1 MALGPETRSRARPR
15 ATGPARTTPCKS
27 ARRESDGRNGRRPRG
42 AGVAAA
48 AGRVMLA
55 RVFSAC
61 LAGVEATLVR
71 VEVDVSQGLPAF
83 ATVGLPDAAVR
94 ESRERVRTAIRNSGF
109 AFPLERVTVNLAPA
123 DLRKEGASFDLP
135 IALGLLAAT
144 GAIKP
149 DRLAGLLVVGELA
162 LDGVIHPVRGVLP
175 MALRASHAG
184 LRGCLVAAGNS
195 PEASVLAALAVYP
208 VASLAEA
215 AAFLNE
221 ERPIDAARVDP
232 ARLLAR
238 PLPDEV
244 DLGDVR
250 GQAHA
255 KRALEIA
262 AAGGHNILLIGP
274 PGTGKT
280 LLARR
285 LPTIL
290 PPLTVEEAIEVSR
303 IWSVAGL
310 LPAEGLVTRRPFRA
324 PHHTVSPAGLIGGG
338 RPPHP
343 GEVSL
348 AHRGVLFLDE
358 LPEFAPYALDTLR
371 QPLEDG
377 VVTVARVGG
386 AVQLPAEVQLVGAM
400 NPCRRGC
407 RSLEACLCTPGERA
421 RYLGRLSA
429 PLLDRIDLHVEVGPV
444 APEASRPGADE
455 APESAAIRRRVVEA
469 RGRQRARLG
478 RGRERLNAQLTP
490 RQLTRHC
497 PLPPPGRELLARAAA
512 RLGLSARAHDR
523 VLKVARTIADLAGA
537 DAIAVDDLAE
547 ALAYRTLDRGTR

>member
-1 MALGPETRSRARPR
+1 
-15 ATGPARTTPCKS
+15 
-27 ARRESDGRNGRRPRG
+27 
-42 AGVAAA
+42 
-48 AGRVMLA
+48 MLA

-61 LAGVEATLVR
+61 LAGVEAALVR
-71 VEVDVSQGLPAF
+71 VEVDVSQGLPTF
-83 ATVGLPDAAVR
+83 ATVGLPDPAVR

-123 DLRKEGASFDLP
+123 DVRKEGASFDLP

-144 GAIKP
+144 GAVKP
-149 DRLAGLLVVGELA
+149 DRLGQLLVVGELA
-162 LDGVIHPVRGVLP
+162 LDGAIHSVRGVLP

-184 LRGCLVAAGNS
+184 LDGCLVAAGNS
-195 PEASVLAALAVYP
+195 LEASVLEGLAVYP
-208 VASLAEA
+208 VASLAAA

-221 ERPIDAARVDP
+221 ERPIAAARADP
-232 ARLLAR
+232 GGLLAAA
-238 PLPDEV
+238 PTDDV

-262 AAGGHNILLIGP
+262 AAGGHHVLLVGP

-290 PPLTVEEAIEVSR
+290 PPLTLKEAIEVSR

-310 LPAEGLVTRRPFRA
+310 LPPEGLVTRRPFRA
-324 PHHTVSPAGLIGGG
+324 PHHTVSSAGLVGGG

-348 AHRGVLFLDE
+348 AHLGVLFLDE
-358 LPEFAPYALDTLR
+358 LPEFAPHALDTLR

-386 AVQLPAEVQLVGAM
+386 AVRLPAEVQLVGAM

-407 RSLEACLCTPGERA
+407 RSLDACACPTGERA
-421 RYLGRLSA
+421 RYVGRLSA
-429 PLLDRIDLHVEVGPV
+429 PLLDRIDLHVDVGPEPPAMPLPGD
-444 APEASRPGADE
+444 AP
-455 APESAAIRRRVVEA
+455 PESEGIQRRVA
-469 RGRQRARLG
+469 RARERQRARFS
-478 RGRERLNAQLTP
+478 RGPLRVNARMTP
-490 RQLTRHC
+490 RQLARHC
-497 PLPPPGRELLARAAA
+497 PVPPTGRELLARAVA

-523 VLKVARTIADLAGA
+523 VLKVARTIADLAEV
-537 DAIAVDDLAE
+537 DAICVEHLAE
-547 ALAYRTLDRGTR
+547 ALAYRTLDRGVP

>member
-1 MALGPETRSRARPR
+1 
-15 ATGPARTTPCKS
+15 
-27 ARRESDGRNGRRPRG
+27 
-42 AGVAAA
+42 
-48 AGRVMLA
+48 MLA

-61 LAGVEATLVR
+61 LAGVDAALVR

-83 ATVGLPDAAVR
+83 ATVGLPDPVVR
-94 ESRERVRTAIRNSGF
+94 ESRERVRTAVRNSGF

-123 DLRKEGASFDLP
+123 DVRKEGVSFDLP

-144 GAIKP
+144 GAVKLE
-149 DRLAGLLVVGELA
+149 RLARLLVVGELA
-162 LDGVIHPVRGVLP
+162 LDGAIHPVRGVLA
-175 MALRASHAG
+175 MALAAGRAG
-184 LRGCLVAAGNS
+184 LDGCLLAAGNG
-195 PEASVLAALAVYP
+195 PEAAVLDRLAAYP
-208 VASLAEA
+208 VSSLAEA
-215 AAFLNE
+215 VAFLNDE
-221 ERPIDAARVDP
+221 HSIAAVHGDP
-232 ARLLAR
+232 GRLLTIA
-238 PLPDEV
+238 PPDDV

-262 AAGGHNILLIGP
+262 AAGGHHLLLIGP

-290 PPLTVEEAIEVSR
+290 PPLTLAEAIEVSR

-310 LPAEGLVTRRPFRA
+310 LPADGLVTRRPFRA
-324 PHHTVSPAGLIGGG
+324 PHHTVSPAGLVGGG

-348 AHRGVLFLDE
+348 AHLGVLFLDE
-358 LPEFAPYALDTLR
+358 LIEFPPYALDTLR

-377 VVTVARVGG
+377 VITVARAGS
-386 AVQLPAEVQLVGAM
+386 AVRLPAEVQLVGAM

-407 RSLEACLCTPGERA
+407 GSVDACVCTPAERA

-444 APEASRPGADE
+444 APDSCGGAGGP
-455 APESAAIRRRVVEA
+455 AESAAARVRVA
-469 RGRQRARLG
+469 RAREEQRLRFG
-478 RGRERLNAQLTP
+478 RGTGRVNARMTP
-490 RQLTRHC
+490 RQLQRHC
-497 PLPPPGRELLARAAA
+497 ALGPAGRDLLGRASA

-523 VLKVARTIADLAGA
+523 ILKVARTIADLAEV
-537 DAIAVDDLAE
+537 DTIAIEHLAE
-547 ALAYRTLDRGTR
+547 ALAYRTLDRRPD

>member
-1 MALGPETRSRARPR
+1 
-15 ATGPARTTPCKS
+15 
-27 ARRESDGRNGRRPRG
+27 
-42 AGVAAA
+42 
-48 AGRVMLA
+48 MLA
-55 RVFSAC
+55 RVLSAC
-61 LAGVEATLVR
+61 LAGVDAALVR

-83 ATVGLPDAAVR
+83 STVGLPDPAVR

-123 DLRKEGASFDLP
+123 DLRKEGVSFDLP

-144 GAIKP
+144 GAVKP
-149 DRLAGLLVVGELA
+149 DRLARLLVVGELA
-162 LDGVIHPVRGVLP
+162 LDGAIHPVRGVLP
-175 MALRASHAG
+175 MALRATHAG
-184 LRGCLVAAGNS
+184 LDGCLLAAGNTN
-195 PEASVLAALAVYP
+195 EASVLEALAVYP

-215 AAFLNE
+215 AMFLND
-221 ERPIDAARVDP
+221 ERPIARTRPDP
-232 ARLLAR
+232 AELLVAAQA
-238 PLPDEV
+238 DDI

-262 AAGGHNILLIGP
+262 AAGGHNLLLIGP

-290 PPLTVEEAIEVSR
+290 PPLTLAEAIEVSR
-303 IWSVAGL
+303 VWSVAGL

-324 PHHTVSPAGLIGGG
+324 PHHTVSAAGLIGGG
-338 RPPHP
+338 RGPHP

-348 AHRGVLFLDE
+348 AHLGVLFLDE
-358 LPEFAPYALDTLR
+358 LPEFPPHALDTLR

-377 VVTVARVGG
+377 VVTVARASGSVR
-386 AVQLPAEVQLVGAM
+386 LPAEVQLVGAM

-407 RSLEACLCTPGERA
+407 RSVDGCVCTPAERA

-444 APEASRPGADE
+444 AAETPGVRDGAP
-455 APESAAIRRRVVEA
+455 PESAAVQGRVTEA
-469 RGRQRARLG
+469 RARQRARGERG
-478 RGRERLNAQLTP
+478 RGRINARLTP
-490 RQLTRHC
+490 RQLARHC
-497 PLPPPGRELLARAAA
+497 PLGPAGRDLLVRAAA

-537 DAIAVDDLAE
+537 DAIALEHLAE
-547 ALAYRTLDRGTR
+547 ALAYRTLDRRTV

>member
-1 MALGPETRSRARPR
+1 
-15 ATGPARTTPCKS
+15 
-27 ARRESDGRNGRRPRG
+27 
-42 AGVAAA
+42 V
-48 AGRVMLA
+48 LA

-61 LAGVEATLVR
+61 LAGVEAALVR
-71 VEVDVSQGLPAF
+71 VEVDVSQGLPTF
-83 ATVGLPDAAVR
+83 ATVGLPDPAVR

-109 AFPLERVTVNLAPA
+109 TFPLERVTVNLAPA
-123 DLRKEGASFDLP
+123 DVRKEGVSFDLP

-144 GAIKP
+144 GAVKP
-149 DRLAGLLVVGELA
+149 DRLARLLVVGELA
-162 LDGVIHPVRGVLP
+162 LDGAIHPVRGVLP

-184 LRGCLVAAGNS
+184 LDGCLLATGNS
-195 PEASVLAALAVYP
+195 PEASVLEALAVYP

-215 AAFLNE
+215 AGFLNE
-221 ERPIDAARVDP
+221 ERPITTARADP
-232 ARLLAR
+232 GRLLAVA
-238 PLPDEV
+238 LPDDV

-250 GQAHA
+250 GQPHA

-262 AAGGHNILLIGP
+262 AAGGHNVLLIGP

-290 PPLTVEEAIEVSR
+290 PPLTLGEAIEVSR
-303 IWSVAGL
+303 VWSVAGL
-310 LPAEGLVTRRPFRA
+310 LPPEGLVTRRPFRA
-324 PHHTVSPAGLIGGG
+324 PHHTVSPAGLVGGG

-348 AHRGVLFLDE
+348 AHLGVLFLDE
-358 LPEFAPYALDTLR
+358 LPEFAPHALDTLR

-386 AVQLPAEVQLVGAM
+386 SVRLPAEVQLVGAM

-407 RSLEACLCTPGERA
+407 RSVDGCACTPGERA

-429 PLLDRIDLHVEVGPV
+429 PLLDRIDLHVDVGPV
-444 APEASRPGADE
+444 APAVPLPGDGAP
-455 APESAAIRRRVVEA
+455 PESAAVQRRVA
-469 RGRQRARLG
+469 RARERQRARFS
-478 RGRERLNAQLTP
+478 RGPVRINARMTP
-490 RQLTRHC
+490 RQLARHC
-497 PLPPPGRELLARAAA
+497 ALAPAGRELLVRAAT

-523 VLKVARTIADLAGA
+523 LLKVARTIADLASA
-537 DAIAVDDLAE
+537 DAIAVEHLAE
-547 ALAYRTLDRGTR
+547 ALAYRTLDRGPL